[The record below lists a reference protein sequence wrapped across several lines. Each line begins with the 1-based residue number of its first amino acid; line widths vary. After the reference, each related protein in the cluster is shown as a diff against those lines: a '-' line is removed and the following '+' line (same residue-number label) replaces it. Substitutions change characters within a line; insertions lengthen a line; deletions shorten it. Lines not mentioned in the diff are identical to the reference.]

1 MNAKLMSRGPFP
13 MTHSGHDD
21 GLIHDLRHIQ
31 RTSVQRRQV
40 LRWALGV
47 SVLPLL
53 GCDDGAASSRIGT
66 RGTGTGGAG
75 TGGGGGPDSG
85 GTGTGYGGM
94 TGTGTCSKI
103 PEETAGPYP
112 GDGSNGPNALAQSG
126 IVRSDIRSSFG
137 GATGIANGIPLTVT
151 LNLVGA
157 NGRCVALAGYAVYL
171 WHCDQGGLYSLYS
184 AGVTDQNYLRGV
196 QATDGN
202 GSTSFRTVFPG
213 CYSGRWPHIHFELF
227 HSLDA
232 ATIASGKVATSQ
244 LALPEDASAAVYATD
259 GYSASVSNLRQITLA
274 TDNVFSDGA
283 SLQIPAMT
291 GNVSD
296 GYAATLT
303 VPIAG

>member
-1 MNAKLMSRGPFP
+1 
-13 MTHSGHDD
+13 MTE
-21 GLIHDLRHIQ
+21 
-31 RTSVQRRQV
+31 
-40 LRWALGV
+40 
-47 SVLPLL
+47 
-53 GCDDGAASSRIGT
+53 
-66 RGTGTGGAG
+66 
-75 TGGGGGPDSG
+75 
-85 GTGTGYGGM
+85 
-94 TGTGTCSKI
+94 TGTCSRI

-137 GATGIANGIPLTVT
+137 NATGITIGIPLTVT

-157 NGRCVALAGYAVYL
+157 SGGCAVLAGYAVYL

-196 QATDGN
+196 QTTDGGGN
-202 GSTSFRTVFPG
+202 VSFQTVFPG
-213 CYSGRWPHIHFELF
+213 CYSGRWPHIHFEVF
-227 HSLDA
+227 PSIDA
-232 ATIASGKVATSQ
+232 AAAASGKVATSQ
-244 LALPEDASAAVYATD
+244 LALPEDASSAVYATS
-259 GYSASVSNLRQITLA
+259 GYSASANNLRQISLA

-291 GNVSD
+291 GNASD